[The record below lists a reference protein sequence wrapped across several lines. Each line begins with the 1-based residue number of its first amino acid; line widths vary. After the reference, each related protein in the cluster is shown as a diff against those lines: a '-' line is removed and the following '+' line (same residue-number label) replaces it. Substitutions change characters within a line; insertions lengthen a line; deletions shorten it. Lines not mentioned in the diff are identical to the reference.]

1 MTGALPFDVPYSNII
16 AHITAGIDVDVYYKE
31 LDQTEIRV
39 HQNLNEIKE
48 GSLELLNLLKD
59 ITYAN
64 FRDNN
69 SYSKYIESNYKRLR
83 KIEIDGKSYGLAALN
98 TFWHSPCTFFN
109 TETINGLANID
120 SGGREGDFPSI
131 SIFLNRL

>member
-83 KIEIDGKSYGLAALN
+83 KIEIDGKS
-98 TFWHSPCTFFN
+98 
-109 TETINGLANID
+109 
-120 SGGREGDFPSI
+120 PSLPPE
-131 SIFLNRL
+131 SIFAKPFIVSVLKNVHGECQNVFNAAKP